1 MDGSVE
7 EERQVVETGALYE
20 RNGETLAEI
29 VKMIKHFIDVSV
41 EIKIIIMACLWAI
54 SFASESEIILMF
66 VYCLFQFVFD
76 GLFECNLLT

>member
-20 RNGETLAEI
+20 RNDETLAEI

-41 EIKIIIMACLWAI
+41 EIKIIIMACLFKGHFFCFRVRDYIDVCLLFI
-54 SFASESEIILMF
+54 SVCF
-66 VYCLFQFVFD
+66 
-76 GLFECNLLT
+76 